1 MKHLIAP
8 SLLSADFA
16 HLADDIQMIN
26 QSRADWFHVDVMDGN
41 FVPNLSFGFPV
52 LKAIQQYAQKPL
64 DMHLMILDPDRYIP
78 QFREAGAD
86 VITVHY
92 EACTHLH
99 RSLQLIRS
107 TGAKAGVAINPHTPV
122 HLLEDILPEA
132 DLILVMSVNPGY
144 GGQKFIPG
152 SLKKI
157 QKLKDMITRSGLSI
171 YIEVDGGIGLD
182 NYKQVVEAGA
192 QVLVAGNAVFS
203 AKDPVAE
210 IERFKI

>member
-78 QFREAGAD
+78 QFRDAGAD